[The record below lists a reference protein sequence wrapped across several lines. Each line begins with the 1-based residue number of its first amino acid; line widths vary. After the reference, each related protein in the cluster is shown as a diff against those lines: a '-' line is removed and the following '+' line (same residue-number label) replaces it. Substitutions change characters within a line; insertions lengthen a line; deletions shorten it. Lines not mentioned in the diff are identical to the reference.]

1 MSFSQSLKALV
12 RPIRAVFRGK
22 KFEDGIDDEIN
33 LHIDLLTKKNINAGM
48 SAEEA
53 RQAAIRR
60 FGSSVY
66 IKEKVRETRGIG
78 VIEALSQDLTFGL
91 RMLRKN
97 PGFSAIAL
105 LTLALGIGVNSAIFS
120 VVNAVL
126 INPFPF
132 KDQNRLVVAWKSE
145 PAANNSFLELSYI
158 E

>member
-1 MSFSQSLKALV
+1 MSFFEAFRSIL
-12 RPIRAVFRGK
+12 RPIRAAWRGK
-22 KFEDGIDDEIN
+22 EIEQEVDDEIN
-33 LHIDLLTKKNINAGM
+33 LHIDLLTKKNERDGM

-53 RQAAIRR
+53 RQAAIRC
-60 FGSSVY
+60 FGSSMY
-66 IKEKVRETRGIG
+66 IKEKVRETHGIG
-78 VIEALSQDLTFGL
+78 VFDALAQDLAFGL

-132 KDQNRLVVAWKSE
+132 KDQNRLVCCVEK
-145 PAANNSFLELSYI
+145 
-158 E
+158 